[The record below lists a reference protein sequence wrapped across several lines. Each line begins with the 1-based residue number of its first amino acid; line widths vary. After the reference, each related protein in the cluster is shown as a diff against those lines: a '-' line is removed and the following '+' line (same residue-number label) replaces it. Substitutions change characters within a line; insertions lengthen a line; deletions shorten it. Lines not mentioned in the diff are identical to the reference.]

1 MKRKV
6 ITIITSIAILLSL
19 FSVNASVVQAESLS
33 GGQLLKQYVMENS
46 VVDDATIST
55 ELTAEDEASI
65 NASYIQS
72 YIESNETAKQSYGG
86 CYIDDN
92 GKLHVLFTENV
103 ANSVVNSVNTMT
115 ENNTVYETCE
125 YTLEELT
132 ALKEYISGFMSAQIT
147 DAELSEIADDIAAV
161 GIDEYNNNVFVKMKN
176 CNEEKIQFFKNY
188 ISNSNAITFKNT
200 NGYQN
205 AVDIIAGSQIYISGA
220 GYYSVGFRCKKLM
233 SSGSYANGFM
243 TAAHGNETGSPVY
256 YYRSAYN
263 QGVEIGYV
271 MDRKYSYGG
280 NVDCAFVYITNTTY
294 VPTNTLYAQAGTL
307 VSGIYAT
314 TYTYGSEVRMVGAT
328 TGYSY
333 GYITSTSI
341 DLELGGVGETMVIID
356 CVEANY
362 VSAEGDSGG
371 VVYEIVSLTS
381 CLSGLVNSYGIDDST
396 GQCLS
401 AFIKIPNI
409 INSFNGNLVIY

>member
-6 ITIITSIAILLSL
+6 ITIIISIAIILSL
-19 FSVNASVVQAESLS
+19 FSVNVSAVQAESLS
-33 GGQLLKQYVMENS
+33 GGQLLKQYVTGNS
-46 VVDDATIST
+46 DTEDTAVST
-55 ELTAEDEASI
+55 ELTAGDEASI
-65 NASYIQS
+65 NASYIQR

-103 ANSVVNSVNTMT
+103 ANSVINSVNTMT

-125 YTLEELT
+125 YTLDELT
-132 ALKEYISGFMSAQIT
+132 ALKEYISGFMSAEIT
-147 DAELSEIADDIAAV
+147 DAELAEIANDISAV
-161 GIDEYNNNVFVKMKN
+161 GIDEFSNKVFVKIKN
-176 CNEEKIQFFKNY
+176 CNEGKIQFFKDY
-188 ISNSNAITFKNT
+188 ISNSNAIVFKNSI
-200 NGYQN
+200 GYQN
-205 AVDIIAGSQIYISGA
+205 TVDIITGSEIYISGA
-220 GYYSVGFRCKKLM
+220 GYYSVGFRCKKLT
-233 SSGSYANGFM
+233 SSGNYVNGFM
-243 TAAHGNETGSPVY
+243 TAAHGNGTGRSVY

-271 MDRKYSYGG
+271 MDRKYSYGS
-280 NVDCAFVYITNTTY
+280 NVDCAFVYITNTAY
-294 VPTNTLYAQAGTL
+294 IPTNTLYAQAGTL

-314 TYTYGSEVRMVGAT
+314 TYTYGNEVRMVGAT

-333 GYITSTSI
+333 GHITSTSM
-341 DLELGGVGETMVIID
+341 DLEVGGIGETMVITD

-371 VVYEIVSLTS
+371 VVYEMVSLTC
-381 CLSGLVNSYGIDDST
+381 CLSGLVNSYEIDNT